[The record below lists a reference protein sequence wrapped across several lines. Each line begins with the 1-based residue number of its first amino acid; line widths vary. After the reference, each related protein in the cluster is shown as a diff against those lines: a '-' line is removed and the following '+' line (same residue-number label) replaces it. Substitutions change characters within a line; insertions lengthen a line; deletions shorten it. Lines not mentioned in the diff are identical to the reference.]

1 MPTIRQ
7 LIDEANRVIAETQQG
22 GNTQLRIGNLYLGII
37 DFLDVIDKRT
47 AEGYEYD
54 DTALKEAIAK
64 IDEAIALLDRAVD
77 EAVAL
82 ASEERDRLN
91 GLIDELDTDIENKVN
106 RMMND
111 AAWLEEHARGIRDV
125 VNEGEIYWQSSW
137 DANIEAYLQEVGVWA
152 RDGDV
157 IKTQWSQIK
166 QDVATLQST
175 VAEVQTDLEGRPT
188 STQWSQITQKVNSI
202 EQSVNKLLYNGEFTE
217 ALQASI
223 NQSIDDNIASLNL
236 DTTYA
241 KKDTEGAK
249 EILEWMYSAFK
260 NASSSELTYA
270 QMVSAGKSGINN
282 GVSEVRTYV
291 NAIRDGDFLK
301 YEAISSIE
309 AKVDDVIT
317 GLYNKAT
324 AEDAKTTIF
333 SQVKKDS
340 SDIATIVTHCTKDY
354 SSAAIATKFD
364 NFVAGIVFQSDQE
377 RALASLAATLRDD
390 INTSTAG
397 LVAEATMEAAFASM
411 TTQFNNKLA
420 GFIAKADFEEAFVTM
435 IAEDEDNGAVAQ
447 IFARANEA
455 GSEIRLSADKIT
467 MTNAFADSITANT
480 AFIGFLKGGSATFDG
495 DIIARSLTLGDDV
508 SIDESKING
517 LEDDLD
523 DRLKLGEG
531 YGTDA
536 EDNNYAKISKN
547 GLLKARNAI
556 IYGTIY
562 AGAGKIGGWEITAD
576 TIRHTDKNVGLYSGY
591 DYSSD
596 YVDSAVRFWAG
607 GTNKDTAPFRVT
619 QSGSLYSTKGDIG
632 GFQITESQI
641 KSTNGNIVLKKN
653 GNAVFKDIEVLN
665 GTFEGLLYAKKGLCL
680 PVSRSSLRDDNSMPD
695 NAAVHI
701 NEYQGSASEVETVT
715 ISMPSHPNVGQQI
728 VIRFAG
734 YSYYRRIYI
743 NGRYVYF
750 HGHYNPGYDD
760 PESGSHVDPFYERAP
775 SVSAVV
781 VYDGSQWVIASYTC
795 ENIAS
800 SEEP

>member
-111 AAWLEEHARGIRDV
+111 ATWLEEHARGIREV
-125 VNEGEIYWQSSW
+125 VNEGEIYWQSSG

-301 YEAISSIE
+301 YEAVSSIE

-455 GSEIRLSADKIT
+455 GSEIRLSADRVT

-480 AFIGFLKGGSATFDG
+480 AFINFLKGGTAEFSG
-495 DIIARSLTLGDDV
+495 KIIAKSG
-508 SIDESKING
+508 S
-517 LEDDLD
+517 
-523 DRLKLGEG
+523 
-531 YGTDA
+531 
-536 EDNNYAKISKN
+536 
-547 GLLKARNAI
+547 
-556 IYGTIY
+556 
-562 AGAGKIGGWEITAD
+562 IGGWEITED
-576 TIRHTDKNVGLYSGY
+576 TIRSTNKMVGLYSGS
-591 DYSSD
+591 DYSGD
-596 YVDSAVRFWAG
+596 NVDSPVRFWAG
-607 GTNKDTAPFRVT
+607 GTNRETAPFYVT
-619 QSGSLYSTKGDIG
+619 DSGSLRATKAYIEGEIKATSGEIG
-632 GFQITESQI
+632 GFKITETQI
-641 KSTNGNIVLKKN
+641 KSLNEKIILNKDGS
-653 GNAVFKDIEVLN
+653 AVFKDITASGGN
-665 GTFEGLLYAKKGLCL
+665 FEGLIYAKKGLCL
-680 PVSRSSLRDDNSMPD
+680 PVSRSSAQNDYSMTGS
-695 NAAVHI
+695 AAIHI
-701 NEYQGSASEVETVT
+701 NEYLPDRSQAGNDETTTVH
-715 ISMPSHPNVGQQI
+715 MPSNPNTGQQI

-734 YSYYRRIYI
+734 WSYYKRIYI
-743 NGRYVYF
+743 NGGYIYF
-750 HGHYNPGYDD
+750 HGKYHEESYDAETSTTI
-760 PESGSHVDPFYERAP
+760 PAFYERAYN
-775 SVSAVV
+775 VQVTV
-781 VYDGSQWVIASYTC
+781 VYDGTQWIIASYTC

-800 SEEP
+800 SKEP

>member
-1 MPTIRQ
+1 MATIKQ

-64 IDEAIALLDRAVD
+64 IDEAIALLDKSIE
-77 EAVAL
+77 EAIAL
-82 ASEERDRLN
+82 ATQERDRLDN
-91 GLIDELDTDIENKVN
+91 LINELDSDIADKVN
-106 RMMND
+106 SMMGD
-111 AAWLEEHARGIRDV
+111 AAWLEEHARGIREV
-125 VNEGEIYWQSSW
+125 VNEGEIYWQSGW
-137 DANIEAYLQEVGVWA
+137 NANIEAYLQEVGVWA
-152 RDGDV
+152 RDGEV

-166 QDVATLQST
+166 QDVASIQST
-175 VAEVQTDLEGRPT
+175 VAEVQTDLAGRPT

-223 NQSIDDNIASLNL
+223 NQSIDDNIAALSLE
-236 DTTYA
+236 TTYA

-301 YEAISSIE
+301 YEAVSSIE

-340 SDIATIVTHCTKDY
+340 SDIATIVTHCTQDY
-354 SSAAIATKFD
+354 SSASIATKFD
-364 NFVAGIVFQSDQE
+364 NFVAGITFKSDMD
-377 RALASLAATLRDD
+377 RALASMVATLRDD

-411 TTQFNNKLA
+411 TSQFNNKLA

-480 AFIGFLKGGSATFDG
+480 AFINFLKGGSAEF
-495 DIIARSLTLGDDV
+495 S
-508 SIDESKING
+508 
-517 LEDDLD
+517 
-523 DRLKLGEG
+523 
-531 YGTDA
+531 
-536 EDNNYAKISKN
+536 
-547 GLLKARNAI
+547 
-556 IYGTIY
+556 GTITAK
-562 AGAGKIGGWEITAD
+562 AGYIGGWEITED
-576 TIRHTDKNVGLYSGY
+576 MIRHVDQKVGLYSGST
-591 DYSSD
+591 YSGD
-596 YVDSAVRFWAG
+596 NVDSPVRFWAG
-607 GTNKDTAPFRVT
+607 STNRETAPFYVT
-619 QSGSLYSTKGDIG
+619 HNGFLHALNAHIEGEIKATSGSIG
-632 GFQITESQI
+632 GFEITNSKIRSLNDQIILNKDGSAI
-641 KSTNGNIVLKKN
+641 FKN
-653 GNAVFKDIEVLN
+653 LTASGATI
-665 GTFEGLLYAKKGLCL
+665 EGLIYAKSGLCL
-680 PVSRSSLRDDNSMPD
+680 PVSRSSLKNDNSMPS
-695 NAAVHI
+695 NTAVHI
-701 NEYQGSASEVETVT
+701 NEYSGSAHEVETVT
-715 ISMPSHPNVGQQI
+715 VSMPSNPNVGQQI

-734 YSYYRRIYI
+734 YSYYRRIYM

-760 PESGSHVDPFYERAP
+760 AESGTHVDPFYERAP

-795 ENIAS
+795 ENIDS
-800 SEEP
+800 GETP

>member
-1 MPTIRQ
+1 MATIKQ
-7 LIDEANRVIAETQQG
+7 LIDEANLVIAETQEG
-22 GNTQLRIGNLYLGII
+22 GNTQTRIGNLYLGII

-64 IDEAIALLDRAVD
+64 IDEAIAQLDRAID

-82 ASEERDRLN
+82 ATQERDRLDALIN
-91 GLIDELDTDIENKVN
+91 GLDQDIQDKIN
-106 RMMND
+106 RMFKD
-111 AAWLEEHARGIRDV
+111 AAWLEEHASNIREV
-125 VNEGEIYWQSSW
+125 VNEGEIYWQSGW
-137 DANIEAYLQEVGVWA
+137 NANIEAYLQEVGVWA
-152 RDGDV
+152 RDGDI
-157 IKTQWSQIK
+157 IKTQWTQIK
-166 QDVATLQST
+166 QDVASIQLL
-175 VAEVQTDLEGRPT
+175 VAEVQTDLAGRPT

-480 AFIGFLKGGSATFDG
+480 AFINFLKGGTAEFSG
-495 DIIARSLTLGDDV
+495 KIIAS
-508 SIDESKING
+508 S
-517 LEDDLD
+517 
-523 DRLKLGEG
+523 G
-531 YGTDA
+531 Y
-536 EDNNYAKISKN
+536 
-547 GLLKARNAI
+547 
-556 IYGTIY
+556 
-562 AGAGKIGGWEITAD
+562 IGGWEITED
-576 TIRHTDKNVGLYSGY
+576 TIRSTNKLVGLYSGS
-591 DYSSD
+591 DYSGD
-596 YVDSAVRFWAG
+596 NVDSPVRFWAG
-607 GTNKDTAPFRVT
+607 GTNRETAPLRIT
-619 QSGSLYSTKGDIG
+619 QSGRLYASKGDFTGTITATGGEIG
-632 GFQITESQI
+632 GFTIGNTYIGSTSDSENLYLSRSYVKFGNSKAYTLLGSDVAPGSAGGSFTMSMRIYNHKTDEYSPLFDPANYGIYIDVGDGRKNYGVFSTAAIRASAVYSDKVKQLDITSSTYTIDLSQYNVYMINRSTSTDYRVILPDESAICKQFSYSSLPYDSSKGI
-641 KSTNGNIVLKKN
+641 YFGVRFTLICPNKTDAHKVTIADVYDNDGNKVDCDMQQGDVLELLCTNYG
-653 GNAVFKDIEVLN
+653 
-665 GTFEGLLYAKKGLCL
+665 GTFKYMI
-680 PVSRSSLRDDNSMPD
+680 VN
-695 NAAVHI
+695 VH
-701 NEYQGSASEVETVT
+701 N
-715 ISMPSHPNVGQQI
+715 
-728 VIRFAG
+728 
-734 YSYYRRIYI
+734 
-743 NGRYVYF
+743 
-750 HGHYNPGYDD
+750 
-760 PESGSHVDPFYERAP
+760 
-775 SVSAVV
+775 
-781 VYDGSQWVIASYTC
+781 
-795 ENIAS
+795 
-800 SEEP
+800 

>member
-125 VNEGEIYWQSSW
+125 VNEGEIYWQSGW

-175 VAEVQTDLEGRPT
+175 VTEVQTDLEGRPT

-270 QMVSAGKSGINN
+270 QMVSAGKAGINN

-301 YEAISSIE
+301 YEAVSSIE

-480 AFIGFLKGGSATFDG
+480 AFINFLKGGSAEF
-495 DIIARSLTLGDDV
+495 S
-508 SIDESKING
+508 
-517 LEDDLD
+517 
-523 DRLKLGEG
+523 
-531 YGTDA
+531 
-536 EDNNYAKISKN
+536 
-547 GLLKARNAI
+547 
-556 IYGTIY
+556 GTITAK
-562 AGAGKIGGWEITAD
+562 AGYIGGWEITED
-576 TIRHTDKNVGLYSGY
+576 MIRHVDKKVGLYSGS
-591 DYSSD
+591 DYSSQ
-596 YVDSAVRFWAG
+596 YVESAVRFWAG
-607 GTNKDTAPFRVT
+607 GEYRDSAAFRVT
-619 QSGSLYSTKGDIG
+619 EKGYMYATKGEIG
-632 GFQITESQI
+632 GFTIGETTLGAKREGYPFLFLDTEGHININANDNYAALTVWGGAALFSDYGSVFEYI
-641 KSTNGNIVLKKN
+641 KISKNGNIELSTSHAIDLGSSLVTPTVTVWGETTFKKGIILKDFICFEGCLTSEGESGKTTTINLPGSPKKGQIVFVKGVN
-653 GNAVFKDIEVLN
+653 GNITIGNSGIQIVNEDDASLSNTYECGRKSFIFLYN
-665 GTFEGLLYAKKGLCL
+665 GTY
-680 PVSRSSLRDDNSMPD
+680 
-695 NAAVHI
+695 
-701 NEYQGSASEVETVT
+701 
-715 ISMPSHPNVGQQI
+715 
-728 VIRFAG
+728 
-734 YSYYRRIYI
+734 
-743 NGRYVYF
+743 
-750 HGHYNPGYDD
+750 
-760 PESGSHVDPFYERAP
+760 
-775 SVSAVV
+775 
-781 VYDGSQWVIASYTC
+781 WIAFRCS
-795 ENIAS
+795 
-800 SEEP
+800 

>member
-125 VNEGEIYWQSSW
+125 VNEGEIYWQSGW

-480 AFIGFLKGGSATFDG
+480 AFINFLKGGTAEFSG
-495 DIIARSLTLGDDV
+495 KIIAS
-508 SIDESKING
+508 S
-517 LEDDLD
+517 
-523 DRLKLGEG
+523 G
-531 YGTDA
+531 Y
-536 EDNNYAKISKN
+536 
-547 GLLKARNAI
+547 
-556 IYGTIY
+556 
-562 AGAGKIGGWEITAD
+562 IGGWEITED
-576 TIRHTDKNVGLYSGY
+576 TIRSTNKLVGLYSGS
-591 DYSSD
+591 DYSGD
-596 YVDSAVRFWAG
+596 NVDSPVRFWAG
-607 GTNKDTAPFRVT
+607 GEYRDSAAFRVT
-619 QSGSLYSTKGDIG
+619 EKGYMYANKGEIG
-632 GFQITESQI
+632 GFTIGDTTLGAKREGYPFLFLDTEGHININANDNYSALTVWGGAALFSDYGSVFEYI
-641 KSTNGNIVLKKN
+641 KISKNGNIELSTSHAIDLGGSLTTPTVTVWGETTFKKN
-653 GNAVFKDIEVLN
+653 VILKDFICFEGCLTSGGESGKTTIINLPSNPKKGQIIFVKGVNGDISIGNSGIQIVNEDDASLSNTYDCGRKSFIFLYN
-665 GTFEGLLYAKKGLCL
+665 GTY
-680 PVSRSSLRDDNSMPD
+680 
-695 NAAVHI
+695 
-701 NEYQGSASEVETVT
+701 
-715 ISMPSHPNVGQQI
+715 
-728 VIRFAG
+728 
-734 YSYYRRIYI
+734 
-743 NGRYVYF
+743 
-750 HGHYNPGYDD
+750 
-760 PESGSHVDPFYERAP
+760 
-775 SVSAVV
+775 
-781 VYDGSQWVIASYTC
+781 WIAFRCS
-795 ENIAS
+795 
-800 SEEP
+800 

>member
-1 MPTIRQ
+1 MATIKQ

-64 IDEAIALLDRAVD
+64 IDEAIALLDKSIE

-82 ASEERDRLN
+82 ATQERDRLDN
-91 GLIDELDTDIENKVN
+91 LINELDSDIADKVN
-106 RMMND
+106 SMMGD
-111 AAWLEEHARGIRDV
+111 AAWLEEHARGIREV
-125 VNEGEIYWQSSW
+125 VNEGEIYWQSGW
-137 DANIEAYLQEVGVWA
+137 NANIEAYLQEVGVWA
-152 RDGDV
+152 RDGEV

-166 QDVATLQST
+166 QDVASIQST
-175 VAEVQTDLEGRPT
+175 VAEVQTDLAGRPT
-188 STQWSQITQKVNSI
+188 STQWSQITQKVTSI

-223 NQSIDDNIASLNL
+223 NQSIDDNIAALSLE
-236 DTTYA
+236 TTYA
-241 KKDTEGAK
+241 KKDVEGAEK
-249 EILEWMYSAFK
+249 ILEWMYSAFK
-260 NASSSELTYA
+260 NASSQEMTYA

-301 YEAISSIE
+301 YEAVSSIE

-354 SSAAIATKFD
+354 SSASIATKFD

-411 TTQFNNKLA
+411 TSQFNNKLA
-420 GFIAKADFEEAFVTM
+420 GFIAKTDLEEAFVTM

-447 IFARANEA
+447 IFARANES

-480 AFIGFLKGGSATFDG
+480 AFINFLKGGSAEFAG
-495 DIIARSLTLGDDV
+495 
-508 SIDESKING
+508 KITAS
-517 LEDDLD
+517 
-523 DRLKLGEG
+523 EG
-531 YGTDA
+531 Y
-536 EDNNYAKISKN
+536 
-547 GLLKARNAI
+547 
-556 IYGTIY
+556 
-562 AGAGKIGGWEITAD
+562 IGGWEITED
-576 TIRHTDKNVGLYSGY
+576 TIRHETGRVGLYSGSE
-591 DYSSD
+591 YSSE

-607 GTNKDTAPFRVT
+607 GSTRDTAPFRVT
-619 QSGSLYSTKGDIG
+619 HAGSLYAEKGTIG
-632 GFQITESQI
+632 GFTIGNNYIGSTSDYNEENLYLSRSFVKFGGSKAYVLLGSDVAPGTAGGSFTMSMRIYNHKTDEYSPYFDPANYGIYIDVGDGTKNYGIFSTAAIRASAMYSDKVKTLDLSSSTYNIDLSQYNVYMLKRSTTTDYRCILPNESSICRQFSYSSLPYDSSKGIYFGVRFSLICPTQAGAHKITIADIYNNDGDKVDWDMTDGDVLELLC
-641 KSTNGNIVLKKN
+641 TNYG
-653 GNAVFKDIEVLN
+653 
-665 GTFEGLLYAKKGLCL
+665 GTFKYMM
-680 PVSRSSLRDDNSMPD
+680 VN
-695 NAAVHI
+695 VH
-701 NEYQGSASEVETVT
+701 Q
-715 ISMPSHPNVGQQI
+715 
-728 VIRFAG
+728 
-734 YSYYRRIYI
+734 
-743 NGRYVYF
+743 
-750 HGHYNPGYDD
+750 
-760 PESGSHVDPFYERAP
+760 
-775 SVSAVV
+775 
-781 VYDGSQWVIASYTC
+781 
-795 ENIAS
+795 
-800 SEEP
+800 